1 MTQVICTHD
10 FYGAHRKADLPTY
23 DAACDGFT
31 ALHQKKVVNGD
42 FIVQFG
48 DRQGESDVF
57 ATVWR
62 SVDVEAPGWHKVID
76 SAAIGTEYKYSR
88 GFNPGAITPHQVV
101 AEVRALLLMQS
112 SN

>member
-10 FYGAHRKADLPTY
+10 FYGAHRKVDFPTY
-23 DAACDGFT
+23 DAACDELT
-31 ALHQKKVVNGD
+31 ELHQDGAVNGD

-48 DRQGESDVF
+48 DRQGESSVF

-62 SVDVEAPGWHKVID
+62 SVAVEAPGWSRVTD
-76 SAAIGTEYKYSR
+76 AGSTGTEYKYSR
-88 GFNPGAITPHQVV
+88 GFNPAVVSPEDVV
-101 AEVRALLLMQS
+101 AETRALLLTQP